1 MTEAYGYI
9 RCSGLGQMS
18 LDGPVRQRQ
27 AIEDLCSRRG
37 IKIVSFYEEAYT
49 GSDLEGRAQ
58 FHEMRRVMLENG
70 VKTVVCEK
78 LDRIARDIIIQ
89 ESIIADFNKN
99 GITLISATPG
109 EEDLCSTDPT
119 RVLVRQILGSF
130 FEYERKMIVLK
141 TRAARERLRAKN
153 GRCEGR
159 KPFGTRDGEQ
169 LVLATILQLA
179 GEGWNGDR
187 IARYLNELGAKT
199 RYGSEWNSGTV
210 WKIIERNRSR
220 PFETETTPKP

>member
-1 MTEAYGYI
+1 MTEAYGYV

-27 AIEDLCSRRG
+27 AIEALCSLRG
-37 IKIVSFYEEAYT
+37 IQIVSFYEEAHT

-58 FHEMRRVMLENG
+58 FQEMRRVMLENG
-70 VKTVVCEK
+70 VRTVVCEK

-89 ESIIADFNKN
+89 ESIIADFNKH

-109 EEDLCSTDPT
+109 EENLCSTDPT
-119 RVLVRQILGSF
+119 RVLIRQILGCF

-153 GRCEGR
+153 GKCEGR
-159 KPFGTRDGEQ
+159 KAYGKRPGEDF
-169 LVLATILQLA
+169 VLLTILDLA
-179 GEGWNGDR
+179 NLGKSSEY
-187 IARYLNELGAKT
+187 IAEYLNEAKINT
-199 RYGSEWNSGTV
+199 RYGKVWNSGTV
-210 WKIIERNRSR
+210 WKIIERNRKV
-220 PFETETTPKP
+220 TA